1 VFLFFAGFV
10 FIMTVF
16 VFFFVPETK
25 GVPVERVEALFA
37 EHPRWVKLMGKD
49 AAAEII
55 ESKMS
60 AMTSAGAMERAA
72 SEHKAAAEKGFAGTD
87 SVEL

>member
-1 VFLFFAGFV
+1 MFLFFAGFV